1 MFCIGFVV
9 RYTSGAVSL
18 VLDAPP
24 APFVPPEGLDRLV
37 DRWRRDPRFVHCET
51 LPARAARFA
60 DLARPLSDEVTR
72 CLPFPGFWSHQAEAI
87 DHLRD
92 HRSTVIATGTASG
105 KSLCYQ
111 VPIAEAVVSGMRPAT
126 ALLMFPTKAL
136 AQDQLRAIGALEVPR
151 LVASTY
157 DGDTP
162 TDNRGWVRTHANVLL
177 TNPEM
182 LHHGILPHH
191 NRWATFLKRLEL
203 VVIDELHVLRGIFGT
218 HVGHLLRRLR
228 RLAALYGAHPTFAFT
243 SATIGDPARLASD
256 LCGLPVEAVTDDGSP
271 RGVRLFVLWNPQ
283 ADQAVEPAA
292 EAPLGS
298 GATPDLTQ
306 PAAPNDGPDRS
317 TATLA
322 ATLIRSGRRTIVFAR
337 SRKGT
342 ELLAKEIS
350 RRLPHELARTVRPY
364 RGGYLAEERRAI
376 EEELFD
382 GRLRGVVAT
391 TALELGVD
399 VGGLDACI
407 LDGFP
412 GTIASMWQQA
422 GRAGREAQQS
432 MAVLVAGNDQLDQWL
447 MRNPAE
453 VFSRSPEPAVVNL
466 ANPEILLPHI
476 ACAAYE
482 HPLTRADDQWWPGLL
497 DDGIRDLVLDDR
509 VQVREGGRPA
519 APDPRAVWAGRGWP
533 AHAIGLRSARADEFR
548 IVTPD
553 DTTIG
558 TVDHGRAFRL
568 VHPGAVYLHQGVSW
582 RVTDLDLDH
591 RTATVEPHDGRSYT
605 QPKATTDLHILGT
618 DRARQVA
625 GVDLHLGAVR
635 VFSEVVGY
643 RELSLPKGAV
653 IRVAPLD
660 LPPSELTTRAF
671 WYTIRPEVLHA
682 AGIEPADVPGT
693 LHAVEHAAIGMLP
706 LFTIC
711 DRWDVGGVSS
721 ALLAHTGLPSIV
733 IYDGYPGGAGVAELG
748 FEAGLDHLAATLD
761 AVHGCPCAE
770 GCPSC
775 VQSPK
780 CGNGNEPLDKAGAI
794 RLLTTMLSG

>member
-1 MFCIGFVV
+1 M
-9 RYTSGAVSL
+9 
-18 VLDAPP
+18 
-24 APFVPPEGLDRLV
+24 
-37 DRWRRDPRFVHCET
+37 HCET
-51 LPARAARFA
+51 IPARAARFA
-60 DLARPLSDEVTR
+60 DLARPLPDAVTA
-72 CLPFPGFWSHQAEAI
+72 CLPFPGFWTHQAYAI

-111 VPIAEAVVSGMRPAT
+111 VPIAEAVVSGIRPST

-136 AQDQLRAIGALEVPR
+136 AQDQLRAIGALEVPQ
-151 LVASTY
+151 LVAATY

-191 NRWATFLKRLEL
+191 NRWATFLKRLDY

-256 LCGLPVEAVTDDGSP
+256 LCGLPVERVTDDGSP
-271 RGVRLFVLWNPQ
+271 RGERLFVLWNPQ
-283 ADQAVEPAA
+283 ADEPTPPGPTPPEPKPLALVAPDGNEITGPATLRPAA
-292 EAPLGS
+292 SAKPPTNQ
-298 GATPDLTQ
+298 AT
-306 PAAPNDGPDRS
+306 DGPDRS

-322 ATLIRSGRRTIVFAR
+322 AALIRSGRRTIVFSR

-342 ELLAKEIS
+342 ELLAKEMR
-350 RRLPHELARTVRPY
+350 RRLPVELADAVRPY

-482 HPLTRADDQWWPGLL
+482 YPLTRADDQWWPGLL

-548 IVTPD
+548 IITAE

-618 DRARQVA
+618 DRSRRVA

-635 VFSEVVGY
+635 VFSDVVGY

-653 IRVAPLD
+653 IRVADLD

-671 WYTIRPEVLHA
+671 WYTIRPELLAA

-693 LHAVEHAAIGMLP
+693 LHAIEHAAIGMLP

-761 AVHGCPCAE
+761 VVSGCPCGD

-794 RLLTTMLSG
+794 RLLEIMCG